1 MRGIPALAIRKPATT
16 LMLIVTMVVVGVLS
30 LGEMPVELLPNFNI
44 PVVTVTTTWRGAVP
58 EDMDKLVTREIEDAV
73 TEVEGVKD
81 FYSFSNQGISQVVV
95 EFDYGVDTDKKVD
108 LIQTEVDKIRG
119 DLPDDIDEPITDKID
134 VGGEAVVIIDFS
146 GKDLQELRS
155 IGENIIKP
163 RFQKIR
169 GVGEVVVRGG
179 LEKEVLIEV
188 DPYKL
193 ASHELD
199 AGDVYNIVASSNI
212 NIPVGDVKSGEKKY
226 LVKLEGE
233 LTTVEQVAGVVLK
246 NDGGGILRLKDV
258 ARVSLSNKERD
269 SFYRVN
275 GEDAV
280 SILVSR
286 TDDGNAVEIVE
297 KIRRDMEE
305 LRLYIPRGSELTVGY
320 DTSKFINQSIGTV
333 KNNAITGLFLAS
345 IILFLFLKSIK
356 ATGVIAM
363 AIPASIIFTFAFM
376 NLKGISINVI
386 SLMGLSLGVGM
397 LVDNSVVVLDNI
409 YRHYRELH
417 KEQVEASR
425 EGASEIAIPIIA
437 STATTV
443 AVFIPIILREGLAKE
458 IFSDMSYTIT
468 FSLLASLIVA
478 LTFVP
483 MVASRFLAGENS
495 VEKEGKVLSRV
506 KSIYEQILIASLT
519 HRWKT
524 LVVSG
529 ILFVVALI
537 LGGYTGG
544 QFMPD
549 QDESQY
555 TIVAELPPGMEL
567 NFADRISRSM
577 EELTASE
584 AERGETV
591 RYSSSGSESR
601 VAINV
606 ELVKKRERKRDVF
619 EIVSGVRGLFKD
631 IPDAKLN
638 FITTF
643 RGPESGER
651 EFQFELYST
660 NYLQLEEVSR
670 KLIEAMRGNEGLVD
684 IKSSIEGGGP
694 QAKVIINRDRA
705 QYYGLR
711 IADIARI
718 LSYQILGDNPITIK
732 TDTQEV
738 DVTVQLAKG
747 FRRSLAKVMD
757 SSIRLANGRSIKL
770 SEVASLKVEEG
781 TAQVERKNK
790 IRKVTLGANFDKG
803 YTQKDA
809 QVYMEGTFREM
820 EPPKTVTYGYGG
832 EGQRLNDTMADL
844 RFAMI
849 LSIFL
854 VYFILVSQFESFILP
869 FIIVG
874 AIPLSIIGV
883 FFGLFFTGMKFN
895 VMVMVGIIMLVGI
908 VVNNAIVLIDYIK
921 LLETRGEGTVDAMI
935 EAGKTRL
942 RPIAMTTLTT
952 VFGMIP
958 LAISRGEGAEMY
970 NSMAIAVIFGLSLS
984 TLLTLVVIPVMY
996 YIAEEPFKN
1005 TMGDFEKVR
1014 EK

>member
-1 MRGIPALAIRKPATT
+1 MRGIPGLAIRKPATT
-16 LMLIVTMVVVGVLS
+16 LMLIITMVVVGMLAIK
-30 LGEMPVELLPNFNI
+30 EMPVELLPNFNI

-81 FYSFSNQGISQVVV
+81 FYSFSNQGVSTVVV

-108 LIQTEVDKIRG
+108 RIQTEVDKIRG

-134 VGGEAVVIIDFS
+134 VEGEAVVIIDFS
-146 GKDLQELRS
+146 GEDLQELRS
-155 IGENIIKP
+155 IGENIIRP
-163 RFQKIR
+163 RFQKIK
-169 GVGEVVVRGG
+169 GVGEVTVRGG
-179 LEKEVLIEV
+179 LEKEVLIEA

-193 ASHELD
+193 ASYEMD
-199 AGDVYNIVASSNI
+199 AGDIYSIVESSNI

-233 LTTVEQVAGVVLK
+233 VRTVEQVANIVLR
-246 NDGGGILRLKDV
+246 NDGGGILRLRDV
-258 ARVSLSNKERD
+258 ANVRLSNKEPD

-275 GEDAV
+275 GKSAV

-286 TDDGNAVEIVE
+286 TDDGNTVAIVDEI
-297 KIRRDMEE
+297 KRDLEE
-305 LRLYIPRGSELTVGY
+305 LKLYIPQGSDLSVGY
-320 DTSKFINQSIGTV
+320 DASKFINQSIGTV
-333 KNNAITGLFLAS
+333 KDNAITGLVLAS
-345 IILFLFLKSIK
+345 IILFVFLKSIK
-356 ATGVIAM
+356 ATAVIAM
-363 AIPASIIFTFAFM
+363 AIPASIVFTFAFM
-376 NLKGISINVI
+376 DLKGISINVI

-409 YRHYRELH
+409 YRHYREL
-417 KEQVEASR
+417 KKAQEEAAQ
-425 EGASEIAIPIIA
+425 EGASEIAIPIVA

-443 AVFIPIILREGLAKE
+443 AVFIPIVLREGLAKE

-468 FSLLASLIVA
+468 FSLIASLIVA

-483 MVASRFLAGENS
+483 MVASKFLGR
-495 VEKEGKVLSRV
+495 EKNTEEEGRILKRV
-506 KSIYEQILIASLT
+506 KENYLRILILCLRN
-519 HRWKT
+519 RWKT
-524 LVVSG
+524 LGASG
-529 ILFVVALI
+529 ILFFIALI
-537 LGGYTGG
+537 LGGMTGG

-555 TIVAELPPGMEL
+555 TVVAELPTGMEI
-567 NFADRISRSM
+567 NFAERISRAM
-577 EELTASE
+577 EDLTEKEMEGSQE
-584 AERGETV
+584 AI
-591 RYSSSGSESR
+591 RYSATGTESR

-606 ELVKKRERKRDVF
+606 ELVKKKERERSVF
-619 EIVSGVRGLFKD
+619 EIVSYLRDVFKD
-631 IPDAKLN
+631 IPDVKMN
-638 FITTF
+638 FTTTF
-643 RGPESGER
+643 RGPESDER
-651 EFQFELYST
+651 DFQFELYST
-660 NYLQLEEVSR
+660 SYFQLEEVSR
-670 KLIEAMRGNEGLVD
+670 SLIEYMRENEGLVD

-711 IADIARI
+711 VAEIARV

-738 DVTVQLAKG
+738 DVTVQLAEQ
-747 FRRSLAKVMD
+747 FRRSLTKMMD
-757 SSIRLANGRSIKL
+757 SSIRLENGKTIKL
-770 SEVASLKVEEG
+770 REVASLKIEEG
-781 TAQVERKNK
+781 AATVERKNK
-790 IRKVTLGANFDKG
+790 IRKVTLSGNFDRG

-809 QVYMEGTFREM
+809 QSFMEETFERVD
-820 EPPKTVTYGYGG
+820 PPRTVTYGYGG

-844 RFAMI
+844 RFALI

-854 VYFILVSQFESFILP
+854 VYFILVSQFESFVLP

-883 FFGLFFTGMKFN
+883 FFGLFFTGMSFN

-921 LLETRGEGTVDAMI
+921 LLEIRGEDTVTAMK
-935 EAGKTRL
+935 EAGMTRL
-942 RPIAMTTLTT
+942 RPIVMTTLTT

-958 LAISRGEGAEMY
+958 LALSRGEGAEMY

-996 YIAEEPFKN
+996 FIVKSPFDNPVADEE
-1005 TMGDFEKVR
+1005 
-1014 EK
+1014 

>member
-1 MRGIPALAIRKPATT
+1 MKGIPGLAIRKPATT
-16 LMLIVTMVVVGVLS
+16 LMLIITMIVVGLLAIS
-30 LGEMPVELLPNFNI
+30 QMPVELLPNFNI
-44 PVVTVTTTWRGAVP
+44 PVATVTTTWRGAVP

-81 FYSFSNQGISQVVV
+81 FYSYSSQGISQVVV
-95 EFDYGVDTDKKVD
+95 EFDYGVDIDRKVD
-108 LIQTEVDKIRG
+108 LIQTEVDKVRT

-146 GKDLQELRS
+146 GEDMQELRS
-155 IGENIIKP
+155 LGENIIKP
-163 RFQKIR
+163 RFQKIK
-169 GVGEVVVRGG
+169 GVGEVLIRGG
-179 LEKEVLIEV
+179 LEKEVLIEIN
-188 DPYKL
+188 PYKL

-199 AGDVYNIVASSNI
+199 AGDIYSIVASSNI
-212 NIPVGDVKSGEKKY
+212 NIPVGDVKAGEKKY

-233 LTTVEQVAGVVLK
+233 LKTVEQVAGIVLK
-246 NDGGGILRLKDV
+246 NDGGGILRLRDV
-258 ARVSLSNKERD
+258 ATVRLTSKEAD

-275 GEDAV
+275 GRDAV

-297 KIRRDMEE
+297 KIKKDMEE
-305 LRLYIPRGSELTVGY
+305 LKLYIPKGSELSIGY
-320 DTSKFINQSIGTV
+320 DSSKFINQSIGTV
-333 KNNAITGLFLAS
+333 KNNAITGLVLAS
-345 IILFLFLKSIK
+345 IILFVFLKSIK
-356 ATGVIAM
+356 ATTVIAL
-363 AIPASIIFTFAFM
+363 AIPSSIIFTFAFM
-376 NLKGISINVI
+376 DLKGISLNVI

-417 KEQVEASR
+417 KEQEEASE
-425 EGASEIAIPIIA
+425 EGASEIAMPIVA

-443 AVFIPIILREGLAKE
+443 AVFVPLVLKEGLAKE

-483 MVASRFLAGENS
+483 MISSKFLGR
-495 VEKEGKVLSRV
+495 EKRTSAEGKILRKV
-506 KSIYEQILIASLT
+506 KERYIRILLVCLK

-524 LVVSG
+524 LG
-529 ILFVVALI
+529 LAGLLFVVSLI
-537 LGGYTGG
+537 LGGRTGG
-544 QFMPD
+544 EFMPD

-555 TIVAELPPGMEL
+555 TVVAEMPTGMEL
-567 NFADRISRSM
+567 NFSERISRIM
-577 EELTASE
+577 EEIME
-584 AERGETV
+584 GEMEKGDGV
-591 RYSSSGSESR
+591 RYSATGTEKSVG
-601 VAINV
+601 INV
-606 ELVKKRERKRDVF
+606 ELVKKKNRDQDVF
-619 EIVSGVRGLFKD
+619 EIVSAIRNSFKD
-631 IPDAKLN
+631 IPDVKLN
-638 FITTF
+638 FTTTF
-643 RGPESGER
+643 RGPDQDDR
-651 EFQFELYST
+651 DFQFELYST
-660 NYLQLEEVSR
+660 SYLQLEEVSKRLLKEMR
-670 KLIEAMRGNEGLVD
+670 KNKGLVD

-711 IADIARI
+711 VADIARV

-738 DVTVQLAKG
+738 DVTVQLAEE
-747 FRRSLAKVMD
+747 FRRSLTLMMD
-757 SSIRLANGRSIKL
+757 SSIRLANGKSIKL

-781 TAQVERKNK
+781 AATVERKNK
-790 IRKVTLGANFDKG
+790 IRKVTLGSNFDG
-803 YTQKDA
+803 SYTQKEA
-809 QVYMEGTFREM
+809 QIFMGRAFEESN
-820 EPPKTVTYGYGG
+820 PPKTVTYGFGG
-832 EGQRLNDTMADL
+832 EGQRLNDTMSDL
-844 RFAMI
+844 KFAMI

-883 FFGLFFTGMKFN
+883 FFGLYFTGLRFN

-921 LLETRGEGTVDAMI
+921 LLEIRGEDTLTAMT

-942 RPIAMTTLTT
+942 RPIVMTTLTT

-970 NSMAIAVIFGLSLS
+970 NSMAVAVIFGLSLS

-996 YIAEEPFKN
+996 FIVKEPFKN
-1005 TMGDFEKVR
+1005 PLK
-1014 EK
+1014 